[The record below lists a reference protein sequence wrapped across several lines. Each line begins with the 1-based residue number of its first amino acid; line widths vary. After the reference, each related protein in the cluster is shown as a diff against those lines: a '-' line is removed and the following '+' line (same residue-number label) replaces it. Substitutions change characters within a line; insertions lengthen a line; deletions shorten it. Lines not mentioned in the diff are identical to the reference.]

1 MQKNKIMKN
10 IRIAL
15 FGVLIL
21 SSLMVFAQKSKR
33 SSKPF
38 IAEITYKIDYV
49 GNWDP
54 AVLAQQPK
62 ELKVYVYGNKM
73 KTVID
78 LSGMGYMTN
87 IQDGDD
93 TTSVALIDIPAY
105 QLKKFIKTPKEKIL
119 EKLEEVSPKINY
131 IDSTKEIAGY
141 KAYKAEYIVKDE
153 FGDPITT
160 VVWYSPEI
168 NDGKINAAGDFSG
181 LKGFP
186 MEYVSTQEEG
196 SIIFRVSE
204 VNTSKVKIKETD
216 FLIPTDFEELTEDEA
231 RELFGGEE

>member
-1 MQKNKIMKN
+1 MQKKKIMKN

-78 LSGMGYMTN
+78 LSGMGYITN

-93 TTSVALIDIPAY
+93 TTSIALIDIPAY
-105 QLKKFIKTPKEKIL
+105 QLKKYIKTTKEKIL
-119 EKLEEVSPKINY
+119 ENLEEIAPRINY
-131 IDSTKEIAGY
+131 IDSSKEIAGY
-141 KAYKAEYIVKDE
+141 KVYKAEYIVKDE

-168 NDGKINAAGDFSG
+168 NNGKINAAGDFPG

-186 MEYVSTQEEG
+186 MEYITTQDEG
-196 SIIFRVSE
+196 SIIFSVGE
-204 VNTSKVKIKETD
+204 VKTKKVKIKETD
-216 FLIPTDFEELTEDEA
+216 FLIPTDFEELTEEEA
-231 RELFGGEE
+231 KELFGGE

>member
-78 LSGMGYMTN
+78 LSGMGYITN

-93 TTSVALIDIPAY
+93 TNSIALIDIPAY
-105 QLKKFIKTPKEKIL
+105 QLKKYIKTTKEKIL
-119 EKLEEVSPKINY
+119 ENLEEIAPQINY
-131 IDSTKEIAGY
+131 IDSSKEIAGY
-141 KAYKAEYIVKDE
+141 KVYKAEYIVKDE

-168 NDGKINAAGDFSG
+168 NNGKINAAGDFPG

-186 MEYVSTQEEG
+186 MEYITTQDED
-196 SIIFRVSE
+196 SIIFIVGE
-204 VNTSKVKIKETD
+204 VKTKKVKIKETD
-216 FLIPTDFEELTEDEA
+216 FLIPTDYEELTEEEA
-231 RELFGGEE
+231 KELFGVE

>member
-78 LSGMGYMTN
+78 LSGMGYITN

-93 TTSVALIDIPAY
+93 TTSIALIDIPAY
-105 QLKKFIKTPKEKIL
+105 QLKKYIKTTKEKIL
-119 EKLEEVSPKINY
+119 ENLEEIAPRINY
-131 IDSTKEIAGY
+131 IDSSKEIAGY
-141 KAYKAEYIVKDE
+141 KVYKAEYIVKDE

-168 NDGKINAAGDFSG
+168 NNGKINAAGDFPG

-186 MEYVSTQEEG
+186 MEYITTQDEG
-196 SIIFRVSE
+196 SIIFSVGE
-204 VNTSKVKIKETD
+204 VKTKKVKIKETD
-216 FLIPTDFEELTEDEA
+216 FLIPTDFEELTEEEA
-231 RELFGGEE
+231 KELFGGE

>member
-78 LSGMGYMTN
+78 LSGMGYITN

-93 TTSVALIDIPAY
+93 TTSIALIDIPAY
-105 QLKKFIKTPKEKIL
+105 QLKKYIKTTKEKIL
-119 EKLEEVSPKINY
+119 ENLEEIAPRINY
-131 IDSTKEIAGY
+131 IDSSKEIAGY
-141 KAYKAEYIVKDE
+141 KVYKAEYIVKDE

-160 VVWYSPEI
+160 IVWYSPEI
-168 NDGKINAAGDFSG
+168 NDGKINAAGDFPG

-186 MEYVSTQEEG
+186 MEYITTQDEG
-196 SIIFRVSE
+196 SIIFGVGE
-204 VNTSKVKIKETD
+204 VKTKKVKIKETD
-216 FLIPTDFEELTEDEA
+216 FLIPTDFEELTEEEA
-231 RELFGGEE
+231 KELFSGEE

>member
-1 MQKNKIMKN
+1 MKN

-78 LSGMGYMTN
+78 LSGMGYITN

-93 TTSVALIDIPAY
+93 TTSIALIDIPAY
-105 QLKKFIKTPKEKIL
+105 QLKKYIKTTKEKIL
-119 EKLEEVSPKINY
+119 ENLEEIAPRINY
-131 IDSTKEIAGY
+131 IDSSKEIAGY
-141 KAYKAEYIVKDE
+141 KVYKAEYIVKDE

-168 NDGKINAAGDFSG
+168 NNGKINAAGDFPG

-186 MEYVSTQEEG
+186 MEYITTQNED
-196 SIIFRVSE
+196 SIIFIVGE
-204 VNTSKVKIKETD
+204 VKTKKVKIKETD
-216 FLIPTDFEELTEDEA
+216 FLIPTDYEELTEEEA
-231 RELFGGEE
+231 KELFGVE

>member
-168 NDGKINAAGDFSG
+168 NDGKINAAGDFAG

-231 RELFGGEE
+231 KELFGGEE

>member
-78 LSGMGYMTN
+78 LSGMGYITN

-93 TTSVALIDIPAY
+93 TTSIALIDIPAY
-105 QLKKFIKTPKEKIL
+105 QLKKYIKTTKEKIL
-119 EKLEEVSPKINY
+119 ENLEEIAPRINY
-131 IDSTKEIAGY
+131 IDSSKEIAGY
-141 KAYKAEYIVKDE
+141 KVYKAEYIVKDE

-160 VVWYSPEI
+160 IVWYSPEI
-168 NDGKINAAGDFSG
+168 NDGKINAAGDFPG

-186 MEYVSTQEEG
+186 MEYITTQDEG
-196 SIIFRVSE
+196 SIIFSVGE
-204 VNTSKVKIKETD
+204 VKTKKVKIKETD
-216 FLIPTDFEELTEDEA
+216 FLIPTDFEELTEEEA
-231 RELFGGEE
+231 KELFGGE

>member
-1 MQKNKIMKN
+1 MQKNKTMRN
-10 IRIAL
+10 IRVAL
-15 FGVLIL
+15 FGILIL
-21 SSLMVFAQKSKR
+21 SSLMAFAQKSKQ
-33 SSKPF
+33 SNKPF

-54 AVLAQQPK
+54 AVVAQQPK

-93 TTSVALIDIPAY
+93 TISVALIDIPAL
-105 QLKKFIKTPKEKIL
+105 QLKKYIKTTKEKII
-119 EKLEEVSPKINY
+119 EQLEEVAPQINY
-131 IDSTKEIAGY
+131 IDSSKEIAGY
-141 KAYKAEYIVKDE
+141 KVYKAEYIIKDE

-168 NDGKINAAGDFSG
+168 NNGKINAAGDFSG

-186 MEYVSTQEEG
+186 MEYVSTQDEG

-204 VNTSKVKIKETD
+204 VKTSKVKIKETD
-216 FLIPTDFEELTEDEA
+216 FLIPTDFDELTEEEA
-231 RELFGGEE
+231 KELFGGE

>member
-1 MQKNKIMKN
+1 MKN
-10 IRIAL
+10 IRVAL
-15 FGVLIL
+15 FGILIL

-168 NDGKINAAGDFSG
+168 NDGKINAAGDFAG

>member
-78 LSGMGYMTN
+78 LSGMGYITN

-93 TTSVALIDIPAY
+93 TNSIALIDIPAY
-105 QLKKFIKTPKEKIL
+105 QLKKYIKTTKEKIL
-119 EKLEEVSPKINY
+119 ENLEEIAPRINY
-131 IDSTKEIAGY
+131 IDSSKEIAGY
-141 KAYKAEYIVKDE
+141 KVYKAEYIVKDE

-168 NDGKINAAGDFSG
+168 NNGKINAAGDFPG

-186 MEYVSTQEEG
+186 MEYITTQNED
-196 SIIFRVSE
+196 SIIFIVGE
-204 VNTSKVKIKETD
+204 VKTKKVKIKETD
-216 FLIPTDFEELTEDEA
+216 FLIPTDYEELTEEEA
-231 RELFGGEE
+231 KELFGVE

>member
-1 MQKNKIMKN
+1 MKN

-78 LSGMGYMTN
+78 LSGMGYITN

-93 TTSVALIDIPAY
+93 TTSIALIDIPAY
-105 QLKKFIKTPKEKIL
+105 QLKKYIKTTKEKIL
-119 EKLEEVSPKINY
+119 ENLEEIAPRINY
-131 IDSTKEIAGY
+131 IDSSKEIAGY
-141 KAYKAEYIVKDE
+141 KVYKAEYIVKDE

-168 NDGKINAAGDFSG
+168 NNGKINAAGDFPG

-186 MEYVSTQEEG
+186 MEYITTQDED
-196 SIIFRVSE
+196 SIIFIVGE
-204 VNTSKVKIKETD
+204 VKTKKVKIKETD
-216 FLIPTDFEELTEDEA
+216 FLIPTDYEELTEEEA
-231 RELFGGEE
+231 KELFGVE

>member
-1 MQKNKIMKN
+1 MKN
-10 IRIAL
+10 IHIAL
-15 FGVLIL
+15 FGILIL
-21 SSLMVFAQKSKR
+21 SSLMVFAQKSKG

-78 LSGMGYMTN
+78 LSGMGYITN

-93 TTSVALIDIPAY
+93 TTSIALIDIPAY
-105 QLKKFIKTPKEKIL
+105 QLKKYIKTTKEKIL
-119 EKLEEVSPKINY
+119 ENVEEIAPQINY
-131 IDSTKEIAGY
+131 IDSSKEIAGY
-141 KAYKAEYIVKDE
+141 KVYKAEYIVKDE

-168 NDGKINAAGDFSG
+168 NNGKINAAGDFPG

-186 MEYVSTQEEG
+186 MEYITTQDEG
-196 SIIFRVSE
+196 SIIFRVGE
-204 VNTSKVKIKETD
+204 VKTKKVKIKETD
-216 FLIPTDFEELTEDEA
+216 FLIPTDYEELTEDEA
-231 RELFGGEE
+231 KELFGIE

>member
-1 MQKNKIMKN
+1 MQKNKNMKN
-10 IRIAL
+10 IRFAL
-15 FGVLIL
+15 IGSLIL
-21 SSLMVFAQKSKR
+21 LSTMTFGQKSG
-33 SSKPF
+33 KPF
-38 IAEITYKIDYV
+38 IGEITYKIDFV

-54 AVLAQQPK
+54 ALVAQQPK

-78 LSGMGYMTN
+78 LSGMGYITN

-93 TTSVALIDIPAY
+93 TILVSLIDIPAY

-119 EKLEEVSPKINY
+119 EKLDEVAPQINY

-168 NDGKINAAGDFSG
+168 NDGKINAAADFPG

-186 MEYVSTQEEG
+186 MEYVTTQDEG
-196 SIIFRVSE
+196 SIIYRVSE
-204 VNTSKVKIKETD
+204 VKTKKVKIKETD
-216 FLIPTDFEELTEDEA
+216 FLIPTDFEELTEEEA

>member
-1 MQKNKIMKN
+1 MQKNKTMKN
-10 IRIAL
+10 IRVAL
-15 FGVLIL
+15 FGILIL
-21 SSLMVFAQKSKR
+21 SSLMVFAQKTKG

-78 LSGMGYMTN
+78 LSGMGYITN

-93 TTSVALIDIPAY
+93 TTSIALIDIPAY
-105 QLKKFIKTPKEKIL
+105 QLKKYIKTTKEKIL
-119 EKLEEVSPKINY
+119 ENLEEIAPRINY
-131 IDSTKEIAGY
+131 IDSSKEIAGY
-141 KAYKAEYIVKDE
+141 KVYKAEYIVKDE

-168 NDGKINAAGDFSG
+168 NDGKINAAGDFPG

-186 MEYVSTQEEG
+186 MEYITTQDEG
-196 SIIFRVSE
+196 SIIFSVGE
-204 VNTSKVKIKETD
+204 VKTKKVKIKETD
-216 FLIPTDFEELTEDEA
+216 FLIPTDFEELTEEEA
-231 RELFGGEE
+231 KELFGGE

>member
-1 MQKNKIMKN
+1 MKN
-10 IRIAL
+10 IRVAL
-15 FGVLIL
+15 FGILIL
-21 SSLMVFAQKSKR
+21 SSLMVFAQKTKG

-87 IQDGDD
+87 IQNGDD

-105 QLKKFIKTPKEKIL
+105 QLKKFIKTTKEKIL

-168 NDGKINAAGDFSG
+168 NDGKINAAGDFAG

-231 RELFGGEE
+231 KELFGGEE

>member
-1 MQKNKIMKN
+1 MQKNKTMKN
-10 IRIAL
+10 IRVAL
-15 FGVLIL
+15 FGILIL
-21 SSLMVFAQKSKR
+21 SSLMVFAQKTKG

-78 LSGMGYMTN
+78 LSGMGYITN

-93 TTSVALIDIPAY
+93 TTSIALIDIPAY
-105 QLKKFIKTPKEKIL
+105 QLKKYIKTTKEKIL
-119 EKLEEVSPKINY
+119 ENLEEIAPRINY
-131 IDSTKEIAGY
+131 IDSSKEIAGY
-141 KAYKAEYIVKDE
+141 KVYKAEYIVKDE

-168 NDGKINAAGDFSG
+168 NNGKINAAGDFPG

-186 MEYVSTQEEG
+186 MEYITTQDED
-196 SIIFRVSE
+196 SIIFIVGE
-204 VNTSKVKIKETD
+204 VKTKKVKIKETD
-216 FLIPTDFEELTEDEA
+216 FLIPTDYEELTEEEA
-231 RELFGGEE
+231 KELFGVE

>member
-1 MQKNKIMKN
+1 MKN
-10 IRIAL
+10 IRVAL
-15 FGVLIL
+15 FGILIL
-21 SSLMVFAQKSKR
+21 SSLMVFAQKTKG

-78 LSGMGYMTN
+78 LSGMGYITN

-93 TTSVALIDIPAY
+93 TTSIALIDIPAY
-105 QLKKFIKTPKEKIL
+105 QLKKYIKTTKEKIL
-119 EKLEEVSPKINY
+119 ENLEEIAPRINY
-131 IDSTKEIAGY
+131 IDSSKEIAGY
-141 KAYKAEYIVKDE
+141 KVYKAEYIVKDE

-168 NDGKINAAGDFSG
+168 NDGKINAAGDFPG

-186 MEYVSTQEEG
+186 MEYITTQDEG
-196 SIIFRVSE
+196 SIIFSVGE
-204 VNTSKVKIKETD
+204 VKTKKVKIKETD
-216 FLIPTDFEELTEDEA
+216 FLIPTDFEELTEEEA
-231 RELFGGEE
+231 KELFGGE

>member
-1 MQKNKIMKN
+1 MKN

-78 LSGMGYMTN
+78 LSGMGYITN

-93 TTSVALIDIPAY
+93 TTSIALIDIPAY
-105 QLKKFIKTPKEKIL
+105 QLKKYIKTTKEKIL
-119 EKLEEVSPKINY
+119 ENLEEIAPRINY
-131 IDSTKEIAGY
+131 IDSSKEIAGY
-141 KAYKAEYIVKDE
+141 KVYKAEYIVKDE

-168 NDGKINAAGDFSG
+168 NDGKINAAGDFPG

-186 MEYVSTQEEG
+186 MEYITTQDEG
-196 SIIFRVSE
+196 SIIFSVGE
-204 VNTSKVKIKETD
+204 VKTKKVKIKETD
-216 FLIPTDFEELTEDEA
+216 FLIPTDFEELTEEEA
-231 RELFGGEE
+231 KELFGGE

>member
-15 FGVLIL
+15 FGILIL

-54 AVLAQQPK
+54 AVLAQQQK

-78 LSGMGYMTN
+78 LSGMGYITN

-93 TTSVALIDIPAY
+93 TTSIALIDIPAY
-105 QLKKFIKTPKEKIL
+105 QLKKYIKTTKEKIL
-119 EKLEEVSPKINY
+119 ENLEEIAPRINY
-131 IDSTKEIAGY
+131 IDSSKEIAGY
-141 KAYKAEYIVKDE
+141 KVYKAEYIVKDE

-168 NDGKINAAGDFSG
+168 NNGKINAAGDFSG

-186 MEYVSTQEEG
+186 MEYVSTQDEG
-196 SIIFRVSE
+196 SIIFSVGE
-204 VNTSKVKIKETD
+204 VKTKKVKIKETD
-216 FLIPTDFEELTEDEA
+216 FLIPTDFEELTEEEA
-231 RELFGGEE
+231 KELFGGE

>member
-1 MQKNKIMKN
+1 MKN

-78 LSGMGYMTN
+78 LSGMGYITN

-93 TTSVALIDIPAY
+93 TTSIALIDIPAY
-105 QLKKFIKTPKEKIL
+105 QLKKYIKTTKEKIL
-119 EKLEEVSPKINY
+119 ENLEEIAPRINY
-131 IDSTKEIAGY
+131 IDSSKEIAGY
-141 KAYKAEYIVKDE
+141 KVYKAEYIVKDE
-153 FGDPITT
+153 FGDPATT

-168 NDGKINAAGDFSG
+168 NNGKINAAGDFPG

-186 MEYVSTQEEG
+186 MEYITTQDEG
-196 SIIFRVSE
+196 SIIFSVGE
-204 VNTSKVKIKETD
+204 VKTKKVKIKETD
-216 FLIPTDFEELTEDEA
+216 FLIPTDFEELTEEEA
-231 RELFGGEE
+231 KELFGGE

>member
-1 MQKNKIMKN
+1 MKN

-15 FGVLIL
+15 FGILIL

-78 LSGMGYMTN
+78 LSGMGYITN

-93 TTSVALIDIPAY
+93 TTSIALIDIPAY
-105 QLKKFIKTPKEKIL
+105 QLKKYIKTTKEKIL
-119 EKLEEVSPKINY
+119 ENLEEIAPRINY
-131 IDSTKEIAGY
+131 IDSSKEIAGY
-141 KAYKAEYIVKDE
+141 KVYKAEYIVKDE

-168 NDGKINAAGDFSG
+168 NNGKINAAGDFPG

-186 MEYVSTQEEG
+186 MEYITTQDED
-196 SIIFRVSE
+196 SIIFIVGE
-204 VNTSKVKIKETD
+204 VKTKKVKIKETD
-216 FLIPTDFEELTEDEA
+216 FLIPTDYEELTEEEA
-231 RELFGGEE
+231 KELFGVE

>member
-78 LSGMGYMTN
+78 LSGMGYITN

-93 TTSVALIDIPAY
+93 TTSIALIDIPAY
-105 QLKKFIKTPKEKIL
+105 QLKKYIKTTKEKIL
-119 EKLEEVSPKINY
+119 ENLEEIAPRINY
-131 IDSTKEIAGY
+131 IDSSKEIAGY
-141 KAYKAEYIVKDE
+141 KVYKAEYIVKDE

-168 NDGKINAAGDFSG
+168 NDGKINAAGDFPG

-186 MEYVSTQEEG
+186 MEYITTQDEG
-196 SIIFRVSE
+196 SIIFSVGE
-204 VNTSKVKIKETD
+204 VKTKKVKIKETD
-216 FLIPTDFEELTEDEA
+216 FLIPTDFEELTEEEA
-231 RELFGGEE
+231 KELFGGE

>member
-1 MQKNKIMKN
+1 MKN
-10 IRIAL
+10 IRVAL
-15 FGVLIL
+15 FGILIL
-21 SSLMVFAQKSKR
+21 SSLMVFAQKTKG

-78 LSGMGYMTN
+78 LSGMGYITN

-93 TTSVALIDIPAY
+93 TTSIALIDIPAY
-105 QLKKFIKTPKEKIL
+105 QLKKYIKTTKEKIL
-119 EKLEEVSPKINY
+119 ENLEEIAPRINY
-131 IDSTKEIAGY
+131 IDSSKEIAGY
-141 KAYKAEYIVKDE
+141 KVYKAEYIVKDE

-168 NDGKINAAGDFSG
+168 NNGKINAAGDFPG

-186 MEYVSTQEEG
+186 MEYITTQDED
-196 SIIFRVSE
+196 SIIFIVGE
-204 VNTSKVKIKETD
+204 VKTKKVKIKETD
-216 FLIPTDFEELTEDEA
+216 FLIPTDYEELTEEEA
-231 RELFGGEE
+231 KELFGVE

>member
-78 LSGMGYMTN
+78 LSGMGYITN

-93 TTSVALIDIPAY
+93 TTSIALIDIPAY
-105 QLKKFIKTPKEKIL
+105 QLKKYIKTTKEKIL
-119 EKLEEVSPKINY
+119 ENLEEIAPRINY
-131 IDSTKEIAGY
+131 IDSSKEIAGY
-141 KAYKAEYIVKDE
+141 KVYKAEYIVKDE

-168 NDGKINAAGDFSG
+168 NNGKINAAGDFPG

-186 MEYVSTQEEG
+186 MEYITTQDED
-196 SIIFRVSE
+196 SIIFIVGE
-204 VNTSKVKIKETD
+204 VKTKKVKIKETD
-216 FLIPTDFEELTEDEA
+216 FLIPTDYEELTEEEA
-231 RELFGGEE
+231 KELFGVE

>member
-1 MQKNKIMKN
+1 MQKNKTMKN
-10 IRIAL
+10 IRVAL
-15 FGVLIL
+15 FGILIL
-21 SSLMVFAQKSKR
+21 SSLMVFAQKTKG

-87 IQDGDD
+87 IQNGDD

-186 MEYVSTQEEG
+186 MEYVSTQDEG

>member
-1 MQKNKIMKN
+1 MKN

-78 LSGMGYMTN
+78 LSGMGYITN

-93 TTSVALIDIPAY
+93 TTSIALIDIPAY
-105 QLKKFIKTPKEKIL
+105 QLKKYIKTTKEKIL
-119 EKLEEVSPKINY
+119 ENLEEIAPRINY
-131 IDSTKEIAGY
+131 IDSSKEIAGY
-141 KAYKAEYIVKDE
+141 KVYKAEYIVKDE

-168 NDGKINAAGDFSG
+168 NNGKINAAGDFPG

-186 MEYVSTQEEG
+186 MEYITTQDED
-196 SIIFRVSE
+196 SIIFIVGE
-204 VNTSKVKIKETD
+204 VKTKKVKIKETD
-216 FLIPTDFEELTEDEA
+216 FLIPTDFEELTEEEA
-231 RELFGGEE
+231 KELFSGEE

>member
-1 MQKNKIMKN
+1 MKN

-78 LSGMGYMTN
+78 LSGMGYITN

-93 TTSVALIDIPAY
+93 TTSIALIDIPAY
-105 QLKKFIKTPKEKIL
+105 QLKKYIKTTKEKIL
-119 EKLEEVSPKINY
+119 ENLEEIAPRINY
-131 IDSTKEIAGY
+131 IDSSKEIAGY
-141 KAYKAEYIVKDE
+141 KVYKAEYIVKDE

-168 NDGKINAAGDFSG
+168 NNGKINAAGDFPG

-186 MEYVSTQEEG
+186 MEYITTQDEG
-196 SIIFRVSE
+196 SIIFSVGE
-204 VNTSKVKIKETD
+204 VKTKKVKIKETD
-216 FLIPTDFEELTEDEA
+216 FLIPTDFEELTEEEA
-231 RELFGGEE
+231 KELFGGE